1 MIWRCRD
8 RVFDLSA
15 RTLVMG
21 VVNVT
26 PDSFSDGGRF
36 FAPGAAIAHA
46 RQLLAEGADLLD
58 LGAESTRPGAAPV
71 TAAEQIRRLA
81 PVLEAL
87 AADPRGCLAV
97 DTASAG
103 VAARALELGARI
115 VNDVTAL
122 ADPGMAAVVAR
133 SGAGLVLMHMAG
145 TPATMQQDPHYEDV
159 TREVRGHLAA
169 RLEAAGAAGV
179 PAERVALDPGIGFG
193 KIRAPQSRAARPARG
208 AGAPRPP
215 PDDRGLAQELPRE
228 DPRSARGPAA
238 RGRARRQRRRRVP
251 RRAHR
256 AHARRGRHGAG
267 GAHRRRAAR
276 GAEAVG
282 GPARFCYSRARTSD
296 SRDPTMT
303 PVHQIWL
310 LDLLDIFL
318 VALLFYR
325 LLVLVKGT
333 RSGQMYVGLL
343 LIVLVGLFAR
353 AFDLIAVK
361 WIVDSVKTIWLI
373 AFVILFQPELRH
385 VLAQFGRTRYF
396 RSFLRGDSYG
406 VLGEVVRAAE
416 TLGKKRQGA
425 LLVIERNTGL
435 RNFVETG
442 TRLDA
447 KVTAELLVTLFSPG
461 SPLHDGAVILREDS
475 VVAASCIL
483 PLSSNPKTATDLGT
497 RHRAALGL
505 SEESDAA
512 VVVVSEQTGGI
523 SVAFRGT
530 LKQRLDSGELRSEL
544 SRIFHLRPEEE
555 VPPLAPVA
563 EGGAVAGTAE

>member
-1 MIWRCRD
+1 
-8 RVFDLSA
+8 
-15 RTLVMG
+15 
-21 VVNVT
+21 
-26 PDSFSDGGRF
+26 
-36 FAPGAAIAHA
+36 
-46 RQLLAEGADLLD
+46 
-58 LGAESTRPGAAPV
+58 
-71 TAAEQIRRLA
+71 
-81 PVLEAL
+81 
-87 AADPRGCLAV
+87 
-97 DTASAG
+97 
-103 VAARALELGARI
+103 
-115 VNDVTAL
+115 
-122 ADPGMAAVVAR
+122 
-133 SGAGLVLMHMAG
+133 
-145 TPATMQQDPHYEDV
+145 
-159 TREVRGHLAA
+159 
-169 RLEAAGAAGV
+169 
-179 PAERVALDPGIGFG
+179 
-193 KIRAPQSRAARPARG
+193 
-208 AGAPRPP
+208 
-215 PDDRGLAQELPRE
+215 
-228 DPRSARGPAA
+228 
-238 RGRARRQRRRRVP
+238 
-251 RRAHR
+251 
-256 AHARRGRHGAG
+256 
-267 GAHRRRAAR
+267 
-276 GAEAVG
+276 
-282 GPARFCYSRARTSD
+282 
-296 SRDPTMT
+296 MT

-343 LIVLVGLFAR
+343 LIVLVGLFAS

-361 WIVDSVKTIWLI
+361 WILDSVKTIWLI

-416 TLGKKRQGA
+416 TLGKKHQGA
-425 LLVIERNTGL
+425 LMVIERNTGL

-475 VVAASCIL
+475 IVAASCIL
-483 PLSSNPKTATDLGT
+483 PLSSNPRTAPDLGT

-512 VVVVSEQTGGI
+512 VVVVSEQSGGI
-523 SVAFRGT
+523 SVAYRGT

-555 VPPLAPVA
+555 VPAPATAPVA
-563 EGGAVAGTAE
+563 DGEAAAGTAG